1 VKGAVDDCVRRFGA
15 IDIVVNN
22 AGISPMATIAETSP
36 EEFRNVFRVNV
47 DGVFHGCKS
56 VAPHMTAR
64 GSGKIINISSWFG
77 KIGQHSFGA
86 YCASKFAVI
95 GLTQSM
101 AKEMAEH
108 GVNVNA
114 VCPGTIV
121 DTGMRE
127 EADREAIRLGRRT
140 AKEREAN
147 IPLGRVGV
155 PEDISRV
162 VAFLASEESDYMTG
176 QAINVTGG
184 LLMH

>member
-1 VKGAVDDCVRRFGA
+1 
-15 IDIVVNN
+15 
-22 AGISPMATIAETSP
+22 
-36 EEFRNVFRVNV
+36 
-47 DGVFHGCKS
+47 
-56 VAPHMTAR
+56 
-64 GSGKIINISSWFG
+64 
-77 KIGQHSFGA
+77 
-86 YCASKFAVI
+86 
-95 GLTQSM
+95 M

-162 VAFLASEESDYMTG
+162 VAFLASEESGYMTG